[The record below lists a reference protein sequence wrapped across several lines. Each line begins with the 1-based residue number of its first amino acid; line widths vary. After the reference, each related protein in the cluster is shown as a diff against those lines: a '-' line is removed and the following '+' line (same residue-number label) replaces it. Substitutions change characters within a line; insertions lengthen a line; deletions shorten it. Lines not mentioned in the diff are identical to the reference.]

1 MGWDAQ
7 WLIIGLG
14 NPGAKYA
21 ATRHNIGYM
30 AIDALLD
37 RESAWLEP
45 VKGMPAQVARV
56 ELAGVPVLVARSTT
70 FMNNSGEAI
79 APLVKRLGIA
89 PERVIVLHDELDIAP
104 GLVRVKQGGGEGGH
118 NGLKSTTAKL
128 GTKNYVRLRMGIGR
142 PPQGM
147 GVVDFVLSPF
157 GGEDEQW
164 LSTSVQRSLQ
174 ACSIVVDSGV
184 ERAQNIIHTAI
195 K

>member
-1 MGWDAQ
+1 MEWDAQ

-14 NPGAKYA
+14 NPGPKYA

-37 RESAWLEP
+37 REGARLEP
-45 VKGMPAQVARV
+45 VKGMPALVARV
-56 ELAGVPVLVARSTT
+56 EIDGVPVMVARSTT

-79 APLVKRLGIA
+79 APLAEKLGIT
-89 PERVIVLHDELDIAP
+89 PERVIVVHDELDIAP
-104 GLVRVKQGGGEGGH
+104 GLVRVKKGGGEGGH
-118 NGLKSTTAKL
+118 NGLKSTTAEL
-128 GTKNYVRLRMGIGR
+128 GTKGYVRVRMGIGR

-147 GVVDFVLSPF
+147 GVVDFVLAPF

-164 LSTSVQRSLQ
+164 LGGCIERTLE
-174 ACSIVVDSGV
+174 ACSIVIGSGV